1 MAIKY
6 LRRRHGPLCNI
17 LIGRRDASYRE
28 CICGTIG
35 RYSKETAF
43 WKFELTHY
51 LSHAST
57 PDSRSHSQPISVVA
71 GCSHR
76 MVIPR

>member
-1 MAIKY
+1 MATKY
-6 LRRRHGPLCNI
+6 LRRQHGPPSNT
-17 LIGRRDASYRE
+17 LIGRMEGSYRE

-51 LSHAST
+51 LSHASI